1 MAVKASEIK
10 ARSRRLTKG
19 GWVSGLP
26 QLPEISVQVRS
37 IRNPDASRMYAEA
50 KASVSEEEFK
60 DPEFQKDLNL
70 TIITETVILNWRG
83 IADDSAEADKDG
95 EYPDLPFDAEIAKE
109 MLADEDND
117 LLFAGILWAAENVAV
132 LGQDNLERAAKN

>member
-1 MAVKASEIK
+1 MTVKASEIK

-26 QLPEISVQVRS
+26 SLPEVAVKVRS

-70 TIITETVILNWRG
+70 SIITETVILDWRG
-83 IADDSAEADKDG
+83 IADDSAEADADG
-95 EYPDLPFDAEIAKE
+95 EYPELPYEPEIAKE
-109 MLADEDND
+109 MLADEEND
-117 LLFAGILWAAENVAV
+117 LLFAGILWAAENVAER
-132 LGQDNLERAAKN
+132 GQDSLEKAAKN